1 MTDRIDFK
9 VECKVFWLC
18 LRGKVSLV
26 RNYRV
31 GKFDFLT
38 PLGRTLVSAA
48 PTTKE
53 GSTSD

>member
-48 PTTKE
+48 PTMKE